1 MQSFLVQSLL
11 KSFLTAAI
19 VLLSASVWA
28 QEVHR
33 PQDPD
38 LLGRFS
44 YGDPASAQPDAVRQV
59 CISVSRDGDYRIVR
73 SLNNGQAER
82 LQGKMPKEQLQKL
95 KTLVGAAEF
104 RALTGNRGGLL
115 RQPAESFGAE
125 IPRGDDKAQRMQWLN
140 AEGVGPFPDPVAK
153 VVDWLKHF
161 EPIEGKSFEYTDYP
175 DVCPSSGLRLLQ
187 PSVAENG
194 RP

>member
-1 MQSFLVQSLL
+1 MQSFL
-11 KSFLTAAI
+11 KSFLTIAVVLVSAA
-19 VLLSASVWA
+19 VWA
-28 QEVHR
+28 QEVYR

-44 YGDPASAQPDAVRQV
+44 YDDPVTVQQEGFRQV
-59 CISVSRDGDYRIVR
+59 CISVSRGGDYRIVR
-73 SLNNGQAER
+73 ALNNGQTQR
-82 LQGKMPKEQLQKL
+82 LRGKMPKEQLQKL
-95 KTLVGAAEF
+95 KTLLGAAEF
-104 RALTGNRGGLL
+104 RALTGNHGGLV

-125 IPRGDDKAQRMQWLN
+125 IPRGDDKAQRVQWLN
-140 AEGVGPFPDPVAK
+140 TEGAGPFPDSVAK

-161 EPIEGKSFEYTDYP
+161 EATEGKSFEYTDYP
-175 DVCPSSGLRLLQ
+175 DVCPSSGLRLVQ

>member
-1 MQSFLVQSLL
+1 MQPFLKL
-11 KSFLTAAI
+11 FLTAAI

-28 QEVHR
+28 QEVYH

-44 YGDPASAQPDAVRQV
+44 YGDPAAAVRQV
-59 CISVSRDGDYRIVR
+59 CISVSRDGDYRIVQA
-73 SLNNGQAER
+73 LNNGQTVR

-104 RALTGNRGGLL
+104 KALTGNRGGLL
-115 RQPAESFGAE
+115 RHPAESFGAE
-125 IPRGDDKAQRMQWLN
+125 IPRGDDKAQRLQWLN
-140 AEGVGPFPDPVAK
+140 TEGAGPFPDPVAK

-187 PSVAENG
+187 PSVAENA